1 MRFGPPDGSRRSS
14 TRQPPYSCV
23 VIYYIRFQ
31 YNGRHLRNVSAAAGL
46 FFLLS
51 ISGSERKGDRL
62 RTIAAVGY
70 FMSRNTHPPERRGH
84 SIYDLGS
91 GIAAVC
97 SCATVAIFVRETR
110 KCFDGREAGFH
121 VRNRDVYCSTAP
133 CDIKSIPRLL
143 LHPPHI
149 HPKRPRPCLH
159 QGVPPFSINPW
170 EKPRSSWSRTR
181 SLYTGTATNS
191 DEGNCIN
198 TVCVVGYML
207 VYIYIYIVYFIARLS
222 LFGALL
228 SVADSLFFPFFH
240 FVFWRKR

>member
-1 MRFGPPDGSRRSS
+1 MPTHRNGEAIRYMISEAESPLSVVAQQSR
-14 TRQPPYSCV
+14 YLCEKL
-23 VIYYIRFQ
+23 
-31 YNGRHLRNVSAAAGL
+31 GNV
-46 FFLLS
+46 
-51 ISGSERKGDRL
+51 
-62 RTIAAVGY
+62 
-70 FMSRNTHPPERRGH
+70 
-84 SIYDLGS
+84 
-91 GIAAVC
+91 
-97 SCATVAIFVRETR
+97 
-110 KCFDGREAGFH
+110 FDGREAGLH

>member
-1 MRFGPPDGSRRSS
+1 MISEAESPLSVVAQQSR
-14 TRQPPYSCV
+14 YLCEKL
-23 VIYYIRFQ
+23 
-31 YNGRHLRNVSAAAGL
+31 GNV
-46 FFLLS
+46 
-51 ISGSERKGDRL
+51 
-62 RTIAAVGY
+62 
-70 FMSRNTHPPERRGH
+70 
-84 SIYDLGS
+84 
-91 GIAAVC
+91 
-97 SCATVAIFVRETR
+97 
-110 KCFDGREAGFH
+110 FDGREAGLH

-207 VYIYIYIVYFIARLS
+207 VYIYIYIHRLFYSPSFTLWCTALRSRLS
-222 LFGALL
+222 FL
-228 SVADSLFFPFFH
+228 SFFPLCVLTQAVKLDSGFNFF
-240 FVFWRKR
+240 FLLRSFFSFQQTLMYYSKVIAFPTTSNPCFLFLF